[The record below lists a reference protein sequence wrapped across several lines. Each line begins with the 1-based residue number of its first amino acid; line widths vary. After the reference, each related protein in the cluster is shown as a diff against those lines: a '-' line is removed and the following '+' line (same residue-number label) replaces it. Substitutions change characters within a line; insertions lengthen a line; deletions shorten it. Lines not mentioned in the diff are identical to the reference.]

1 MRFTFLRGKAYH
13 IGICDKQ
20 HLLAS
25 ASKLRLQHVN
35 GKFKIQCF
43 GRRCFSR
50 AFIKGLKTCFE
61 LPRVKSYGNDRRGNK
76 NYLGELA
83 GGSS

>member
-1 MRFTFLRGKAYH
+1 MRFTFLRGKAYQ

-43 GRRCFSR
+43 GRRCFFPS
-50 AFIKGLKTCFE
+50 F
-61 LPRVKSYGNDRRGNK
+61 Y
-76 NYLGELA
+76 
-83 GGSS
+83 